1 MRLFNLRSRVRN
13 ILIHI
18 TAKIVGAKNIRMSQN
33 NTSSRLL
40 NHALFGTWVAK
51 RHHIWQM
58 DFLNANKLAEFS
70 QKHGLSFFEKR
81 DIIQLWQ
88 LGLLQADIIKCQ
100 QKIQHAGLIEH
111 GMDEDEEY
119 IYSDGRPIPSYSA
132 SWEEAVA
139 KLEPLSPDI
148 QLFFHPFRFYVL
160 AEIEKMLSNHKLVE
174 KVQFPIKSY
183 AVPDFSFFQLWAN
196 SNEFKEEIQQWN
208 AVASLAII
216 AEPCFYGSIF
226 HSLSAS
232 APLDF
237 ETLRK
242 YIASHWQDVAQCYQ
256 NVGIE
261 HLKEAHH
268 EICRV
273 TRRLDPNSEVHTI
286 LRLGSGDL
294 RLNLEGRLG
303 GALHLR
309 SIAEVIRRAAERALE
324 TLLPEEDERGFG
336 EYPKDGKK
344 LLYGSNRILDSN
356 RLVANEFLKQFGLV
370 YNLRLR
376 WYVEGDTEWGVL
388 NTYFKEHEATDIEII
403 NLHAHVAQKAGRG
416 LTFRDS
422 LRSDIG
428 MHIFSFV
435 LIDGDRTDFTSAV
448 RKAAED
454 DEICGAFFISHRDFE
469 FENFEQSELEE
480 IIWTIV
486 IEIPEYSTSDAD
498 RQTLHDA
505 IKNAVNGKQLINRA
519 SRALPQLAGLKK
531 DVSWGDRLLRY
542 ALEHPLKQGK
552 ERQVIEAINY
562 AFFLTRTPALESYET
577 TRQSFLVDK
586 NTGRLVP
593 RS

>member
-1 MRLFNLRSRVRN
+1 MSRN
-13 ILIHI
+13 H
-18 TAKIVGAKNIRMSQN
+18 
-33 NTSSRLL
+33 TSSRLL
-40 NHALFGTWVAK
+40 NHALFGTWIAK

-58 DFLNANKLAEFS
+58 DFLNADKLAEFS

-119 IYSDGRPIPSYSA
+119 IYSDERPIPSYSA

-237 ETLRK
+237 ETLRE

-294 RLNLEGRLG
+294 RLKLEGRLG

-344 LLYGSNRILDSN
+344 DLYGSNRLLDGN
-356 RLVANEFLKQFGLV
+356 RLIAQEFLRQQGLV
-370 YNLRLR
+370 YSLRLR
-376 WYVEGDTEWGVL
+376 WYVEGDSEWGAL
-388 NTYFKEHEATDIEII
+388 NAYFKEIEATDIEIV
-403 NLHAHVAQKAGRG
+403 NLRAHVAQKAGKG
-416 LTFRDS
+416 PSFRDS
-422 LRSDIG
+422 LRSDIY
-428 MHIFSFV
+428 MQIFSFV
-435 LIDGDRTDFTSAV
+435 SIDGDRTDFTSAV

-454 DEICGAFFISHRDFE
+454 DEICGAFFISKQDFE
-469 FENFEQSELEE
+469 FENFELRELEDILWAVATE
-480 IIWTIV
+480 RSGNMV
-486 IEIPEYSTSDAD
+486 NEEDH
-498 RQTLHDA
+498 RKLHDA
-505 IKNAVNGKQLINRA
+505 IQDARSGTELINKARKT
-519 SRALPQLAGLKK
+519 LPLLADLKK
-531 DVSWGDRLLRY
+531 DANWGVRLMQY
-542 ALEHPLKQGK
+542 ALEHPGKQGMN
-552 ERQVIEAINY
+552 RQVIEAIDY
-562 AFFLTRTPALESYET
+562 ALYLVRT
-577 TRQSFLVDK
+577 TRLENYEATRRYYQVDK
-586 NTGRLVP
+586 NTGRLVLRP
-593 RS
+593 TASKRYSGGYSA